1 MVSFEEINQ
10 KFVRRIMV
18 SGKKHKAENIYKN
31 CIKKIDF
38 AGKPAN
44 SSSNII
50 PQALSNVAPILEVR
64 SLRIAGSTY
73 KIPFPI
79 NEKRQYSL
87 GVSWIVKSA
96 RSRSERGMVNRL
108 AGELMDASKGVGA
121 SVRKRNELHKT
132 AEANRAFAHYRW
144 G

>member
-1 MVSFEEINQ
+1 MLSFKEINE

-18 SGKKHKAENIYKN
+18 SGKKYKAEKIYAD
-31 CIKKIDF
+31 CRIKLDLDVRSDN
-38 AGKPAN
+38 N
-44 SSSNII
+44 SGDII
-50 PQALSNVAPILEVR
+50 PKALSNVAPILEVR
-64 SLRIAGSTY
+64 SVRVAGSTY

-79 NEKRQYSL
+79 NKKRQYSL

-96 RSRSERGMVNRL
+96 RSRSERGMASRL
-108 AGELMDASKGVGA
+108 AGELLDASKGVGA
-121 SVRKRNELHKT
+121 SIRKRNELHKT